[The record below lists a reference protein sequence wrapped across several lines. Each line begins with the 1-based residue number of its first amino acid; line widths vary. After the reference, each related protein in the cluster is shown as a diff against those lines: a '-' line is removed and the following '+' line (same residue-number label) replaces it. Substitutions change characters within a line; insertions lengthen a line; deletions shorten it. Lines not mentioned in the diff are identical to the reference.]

1 MPADEAAGL
10 VQVPAEPPKLQEA
23 CAQDEYAPLAPDESA
38 APEGTAAQAPDER
51 CSAGSDDEEV
61 APQPGG
67 RGERKRRGAALAAAA
82 VGAALVILVVARA
95 PVGAP
100 APVRSLPA
108 RLLMSSE
115 LQ

>member
-1 MPADEAAGL
+1 MPADEAVCL
-10 VQVPAEPPKLQEA
+10 VQAPAEPPKLQEA

-38 APEGTAAQAPDER
+38 APEGTAAQPDER

-61 APQPGG
+61 APQPGR

-82 VGAALVILVVARA
+82 VGAALVILVVARS

-100 APVRSLPA
+100 APVRSQPA
-108 RLLMSSE
+108 RLLMTSE
-115 LQ
+115 LE